1 MAKVVLL
8 HYATPPVVGGV
19 EQVLAHQAEL
29 LAKAGHSVEVV
40 TGRGSSWDPRIQV
53 RVIPE
58 IDSRYPKVIQMKKM
72 LDVGIVP
79 AEFAEFQ
86 EEIVLTLRKVLAG
99 VDVLIAHNV
108 ASLHKNLALTAALR
122 QFAAEPEGTRVVL
135 WHHDFAWNSQ
145 RYRQEMHPGFPWDL
159 LRTDWPGVQ
168 QVTISE
174 ARRQEMSEIYHM
186 PADQIKVVPNGID
199 PAEFQNLAPGTKK
212 LADQFN
218 LNLAFPL
225 LLTPVRLTRRKNLE
239 FGLHILAQLVKVMPA
254 VRWVVTGPAGAHNP
268 DNAAY
273 FQELVD
279 LREALGLEKQAVFM
293 AEHRPEGLTN
303 MQIGDFYTLS
313 DALLITSQEEGF
325 GLPII
330 EAGLTRL
337 PVFTTDLEPLHA
349 LGRAWAT
356 YFQLD
361 DSPAEVAG
369 RIAERLS
376 TDPVYRLREHI
387 RANFTW
393 DAIYQNEIAPLLK
406 LQTRAEAR

>member
-1 MAKVVLL
+1 
-8 HYATPPVVGGV
+8 
-19 EQVLAHQAEL
+19 
-29 LAKAGHSVEVV
+29 
-40 TGRGSSWDPRIQV
+40 
-53 RVIPE
+53 
-58 IDSRYPKVIQMKKM
+58 
-72 LDVGIVP
+72 
-79 AEFAEFQ
+79 
-86 EEIVLTLRKVLAG
+86 
-99 VDVLIAHNV
+99 
-108 ASLHKNLALTAALR
+108 
-122 QFAAEPEGTRVVL
+122 
-135 WHHDFAWNSQ
+135 
-145 RYRQEMHPGFPWDL
+145 
-159 LRTDWPGVQ
+159 
-168 QVTISE
+168 
-174 ARRQEMSEIYHM
+174 
-186 PADQIKVVPNGID
+186 
-199 PAEFQNLAPGTKK
+199 
-212 LADQFN
+212 
-218 LNLAFPL
+218 
-225 LLTPVRLTRRKNLE
+225 
-239 FGLHILAQLVKVMPA
+239 
-254 VRWVVTGPAGAHNP
+254 
-268 DNAAY
+268 
-273 FQELVD
+273 
-279 LREALGLEKQAVFM
+279 
-293 AEHRPEGLTN
+293 